1 MGIFSGEKDY
11 STSLKELLEQLWEYQ
26 EAEASLMVDIA
37 TLQYEN
43 GDINDALGFLEK
55 SVKIYHELG
64 FAEDEAIILDLIGD
78 VYIGTDDI
86 PNALDYYNRS
96 LKLCLSLN
104 MPLKAEVTDKIKKYG
119 EYLQINEDGVNK
131 GKLGFDDESF
141 LSPDVDVDYSID
153 YVNIGKKL
161 DDIISLLDES
171 AVYST
176 YQEFRNPMAQLEEAY
191 EMAHSIG
198 DENGEGAILLIMGDL
213 SLKDEKT
220 KKSLE
225 FFKRSLNSYQKIG
238 DMKGQ
243 AISKLMIGTALFLLG
258 ETEEGSDYL
267 RKSMDII
274 KDLEDVNIEKAALA
288 LLKSI
293 YGD

>member
-225 FFKRSLNSYQKIG
+225 FFKRSLNSYRKIG

>member
-119 EYLQINEDGVNK
+119 EYLQINEDGVDK

-153 YVNIGKKL
+153 YVNIGIKL

>member
-11 STSLKELLEQLWEYQ
+11 STSLKELLEHLWEYQ

-55 SVKIYHELG
+55 SVIIYHELG

-78 VYIGTDDI
+78 VYIGADDI

-119 EYLQINEDGVNK
+119 EYLQINEDGVDK
-131 GKLGFDDESF
+131 GKLGSDDESF

-153 YVNIGKKL
+153 YVNIGIKL

>member
-78 VYIGTDDI
+78 VYIGADDI

-119 EYLQINEDGVNK
+119 EYLQINEDGVDK
-131 GKLGFDDESF
+131 GKLGSDDESF

-153 YVNIGKKL
+153 YVNIGIKL

>member
-11 STSLKELLEQLWEYQ
+11 STSLKEFLEQLWEYQ

-104 MPLKAEVTDKIKKYG
+104 IPLKAEVTDKIKKYG
-119 EYLQINEDGVNK
+119 EYLQINEDEVDK

-225 FFKRSLNSYQKIG
+225 FFKRSLNSYRKIG

-293 YGD
+293 YGT

>member
-11 STSLKELLEQLWEYQ
+11 STSLKEFLEQLWEYQ

-86 PNALDYYNRS
+86 PNALDYYNKS

-119 EYLQINEDGVNK
+119 EYLQINEDEVDK

-225 FFKRSLNSYQKIG
+225 FFKRSLNSYRKIG

-293 YGD
+293 YGT

>member
-78 VYIGTDDI
+78 VYIGADDI

-225 FFKRSLNSYQKIG
+225 FFKRSLNSYRKIG

>member
-55 SVKIYHELG
+55 SVIIYHELG

-78 VYIGTDDI
+78 VYIGADDI

-119 EYLQINEDGVNK
+119 EYLQINEDGVDK
-131 GKLGFDDESF
+131 GKLGSDDESF

-153 YVNIGKKL
+153 YVNIGIKL

>member
-78 VYIGTDDI
+78 VYIGADDI

-119 EYLQINEDGVNK
+119 EYLQINEDGVDK

-153 YVNIGKKL
+153 YVNIGIKL